1 MEQPMGY
8 GSRVTVTGGK
18 RDVVGGAI
26 LKISAGKKTD
36 LQFHVDTEKVFYILS
51 GKLKVNIMK
60 NATLQSIEAP
70 ADNAFAVGK
79 GLVYQLEGIEDAVVV
94 EFISD
99 AANYLVIDGKMP
111 NDDVVVIA
119 RGTPLS
125 APVVEEKKEEP
136 KAEEKPKKT
145 TKKATKKKRPA
156 RKKVTKKSA
165 KKN

>member
-18 RDVVGGAI
+18 RDIVGGAI
-26 LKISAGKKTD
+26 HKVSAGKKTD

-60 NATLQSIEAP
+60 NATLQSIEVP

-79 GLVYQLEGIEDAVVV
+79 GLVYQLEGIEDTVVV

-99 AANYLVIDGKMP
+99 ASSYLVVDGKMP

-119 RGTPLS
+119 RGTPLP
-125 APVVEEKKEEP
+125 APAVEEKKEEP
-136 KAEEKPKKT
+136 KAEEPKKT
-145 TKKATKKKRPA
+145 TKKAAKKKRS
-156 RKKVTKKSA
+156 KKTTKKSSR
-165 KKN
+165 KSN